1 MTTRTKGLS
10 KDSLGYRMWVLQRAQ
25 AKLRQMAQDD
35 ENLELADAVDE
46 LHTELWFWQ
55 SAMGYTD
62 NATVNVTVSGEQRPR
77 PTGEPPPLVA
87 QVAGQDMTDV
97 REASQTPALIPKH
110 LLAAMSEPN
119 ESHQSAGP
127 RVPF

>member
-1 MTTRTKGLS
+1 MS
-10 KDSLGYRMWVLQRAQ
+10 VLQRAQ
-25 AKLRQMAQDD
+25 ARLRATAQDSRS
-35 ENLELADAVDE
+35 LELADAVDE

-55 SAMGYTD
+55 SAIGYTD
-62 NATVNVTVSGEQRPR
+62 NATVQVTVTGEQRPR

-97 REASQTPALIPKH
+97 RETIQTPVLIPKH

-119 ESHQSAGP
+119 EFHKSAWP